1 VDRDAEAEVAYEED
15 GGLYGDEHEL
25 QGGERGSHVARGLP
39 PHALDMWDPVPTN
52 QSSGGRG
59 GLNV

>member
-1 VDRDAEAEVAYEED
+1 
-15 GGLYGDEHEL
+15 
-25 QGGERGSHVARGLP
+25 VARSPP